1 MKIIVTKIRTNLDAN
16 LLLFLFCPFHTV
28 PLTISYH
35 LFQFLIGKYSVA
47 EIRYFIKTEIKMIK
61 TKTL

>member
-35 LFQFLIGKYSVA
+35 LFQFLIG
-47 EIRYFIKTEIKMIK
+47 
-61 TKTL
+61 